1 MGVEHMQIKK
11 NWFHVLTLVIFEV
24 FAVYAVFSS
33 IIHIADSKIYRF
45 LWYGGLITILT
56 LAMVFVHILSWLSA
70 RLNFLRI
77 WSNLKHHRQNER
89 IVVALV
95 ILISASIRLW
105 VIANLPIAPSSD
117 YQTYYQVADLLS
129 KGLLSSSGY
138 SGYIAQF
145 PHVIGYP
152 FILSLIFRI
161 TGPSVMAGLYLN
173 LVASLISVYLT
184 YRIART
190 LTGRLGGLIAL
201 VVAAFWPSQ
210 ILYGTILA
218 SEPVFA
224 CMLLLS
230 IWLFIYLYR
239 YPVSLGNREGSIFLC
254 VILGLSIALAGVV
267 RPMSLI
273 FLVAVVLCMLPF
285 VKRFNRNE
293 KMLNGKFTRASCQ
306 GWFLVLVVSLTFLI
320 SNQLI
325 STSISNTITYKLPS
339 SGVSFGYN
347 LMVGTNIEAQGAWNQ
362 QDAEFFAKEFSLTN
376 SPQAAHKAS
385 IDIALQRIKTDP
397 VGVSNLALEK
407 FTFLWGNDDYAEM
420 WTTIF
425 LEQQGALTP
434 ERLNI
439 IGQFTKW
446 NDYFYL
452 FSVFFSAILGIQ
464 LFRRKEIGPE
474 YALILLFIGTV
485 ILHLVLETQNR
496 YHYFILPIF
505 MILASMSIV
514 EIYRS
519 YVAITNF
526 K

>member
-1 MGVEHMQIKK
+1 M
-11 NWFHVLTLVIFEV
+11 
-24 FAVYAVFSS
+24 
-33 IIHIADSKIYRF
+33 
-45 LWYGGLITILT
+45 
-56 LAMVFVHILSWLSA
+56 
-70 RLNFLRI
+70 
-77 WSNLKHHRQNER
+77 
-89 IVVALV
+89 
-95 ILISASIRLW
+95 
-105 VIANLPIAPSSD
+105 
-117 YQTYYQVADLLS
+117 
-129 KGLLSSSGY
+129 
-138 SGYIAQF
+138 
-145 PHVIGYP
+145 
-152 FILSLIFRI
+152 
-161 TGPSVMAGLYLN
+161 
-173 LVASLISVYLT
+173 
-184 YRIART
+184 
-190 LTGRLGGLIAL
+190 IAL

-306 GWFLVLVVSLTFLI
+306 GWFLVLVISLTFFI

-325 STSISNTITYKLPS
+325 STSISNTINYKLPG

-385 IDIALQRIKTDP
+385 IDVALQRIKTDP

-425 LEQQGALTP
+425 GAA
-434 ERLNI
+434 
-439 IGQFTKW
+439 G
-446 NDYFYL
+446 
-452 FSVFFSAILGIQ
+452 
-464 LFRRKEIGPE
+464 
-474 YALILLFIGTV
+474 
-485 ILHLVLETQNR
+485 H
-496 YHYFILPIF
+496 
-505 MILASMSIV
+505 
-514 EIYRS
+514 
-519 YVAITNF
+519 
-526 K
+526 

>member
-1 MGVEHMQIKK
+1 MQIKK

-190 LTGRLGGLIAL
+190 LTGRLG
-201 VVAAFWPSQ
+201 
-210 ILYGTILA
+210 
-218 SEPVFA
+218 
-224 CMLLLS
+224 
-230 IWLFIYLYR
+230 
-239 YPVSLGNREGSIFLC
+239 
-254 VILGLSIALAGVV
+254 
-267 RPMSLI
+267 
-273 FLVAVVLCMLPF
+273 
-285 VKRFNRNE
+285 
-293 KMLNGKFTRASCQ
+293 
-306 GWFLVLVVSLTFLI
+306 
-320 SNQLI
+320 
-325 STSISNTITYKLPS
+325 
-339 SGVSFGYN
+339 
-347 LMVGTNIEAQGAWNQ
+347 
-362 QDAEFFAKEFSLTN
+362 D
-376 SPQAAHKAS
+376 
-385 IDIALQRIKTDP
+385 
-397 VGVSNLALEK
+397 
-407 FTFLWGNDDYAEM
+407 
-420 WTTIF
+420 
-425 LEQQGALTP
+425 
-434 ERLNI
+434 
-439 IGQFTKW
+439 
-446 NDYFYL
+446 
-452 FSVFFSAILGIQ
+452 
-464 LFRRKEIGPE
+464 
-474 YALILLFIGTV
+474 
-485 ILHLVLETQNR
+485 
-496 YHYFILPIF
+496 
-505 MILASMSIV
+505 
-514 EIYRS
+514 
-519 YVAITNF
+519 
-526 K
+526 